1 MMMKLPNGF
10 GTVYKLSGNRR
21 RPYVVKKT
29 IDGRQRALGY
39 FESYQAAFE
48 FLVEINHCTPTHQV
62 TFSAVYAAWSQ
73 RHFPDVSLSS
83 RQAYSISYRHLSPLH
98 AMPFGSISYS
108 DLQSA
113 IDAVSA
119 GYCTRKKCRVL
130 LSQMYKYAIKNGIV
144 DHDLSPFVELPKH
157 VAIYKKK
164 PFTARQIGKL
174 WRSLAVPGVADALI
188 LIYTGMRIGEYI
200 ALRPADIN
208 VRQRYID
215 IKQSKTAAGVRKIPI
230 HHRILDML
238 TERKASGTICPC
250 PTYDSFRRLWDKAM
264 NAVRMKHTPHECRH
278 TLATLLD
285 RAEVNET
292 TIRMILGH
300 ARPGITKGVYTHK
313 ALADLRK
320 AIDRV

>member
-1 MMMKLPNGF
+1 MRLPNGY
-10 GTVYKLSGNRR
+10 GSVYKLAGNRR

-39 FESYQAAFE
+39 FESYQEAFE
-48 FLVEINHCTPTHQV
+48 YLVEINHCTPSRQV
-62 TFSAVYAAWSQ
+62 TFTAIYAAWSQ
-73 RHFPDVSLSS
+73 RHFPDVSASS

-98 AMPFGSISYS
+98 SLPFGSISYP
-108 DLQSA
+108 DLQKS
-113 IDAVSA
+113 IDAVPA

-157 VAIYKKK
+157 TVVYRKK

-174 WRSLAVPGVADALI
+174 WRSLDVPGVADALI
-188 LIYTGMRIGEYI
+188 LIYTGMRVGEFI
-200 ALRPADIN
+200 ALHPGDIN
-208 VRQRYID
+208 IRQRYID
-215 IKQSKTAAGVRKIPI
+215 IKQSKTAAGVRKIPV

-238 TERKASGTICPC
+238 TARKTSGIICPC
-250 PTYDSFRRLWDKAM
+250 PTYDSFRRLWDNVMKT
-264 NAVRMKHTPHECRH
+264 VGMKHTPHECRH

-313 ALADLRK
+313 TLADLRK

>member
-1 MMMKLPNGF
+1 MRLPNGY
-10 GTVYKLSGNRR
+10 GSVYKLAGHRR

-98 AMPFGSISYS
+98 AMPFSSIAYP

-113 IDAVSA
+113 MDAVPA

-157 VAIYKKK
+157 VPVFKKK
-164 PFTARQIGKL
+164 PFTARQIGRL
-174 WRSLAVPGVADALI
+174 WRSLDVPGVADVLI
-188 LIYTGMRIGEYI
+188 LIYTGMRIGEYL
-200 ALRPADIN
+200 ALNPGDVN
-208 VRQRYID
+208 VRQRYIN
-215 IKQSKTAAGVRKIPI
+215 IKRSKTAAGVRKIPI
-230 HHRILDML
+230 SKRIIGLL
-238 TERKASGTICPC
+238 EERKATGQICPC
-250 PTYDSFRRLWDKAM
+250 RTYDSFRRLWNRTMKAVSM
-264 NAVRMKHTPHECRH
+264 HHTPHECRH
-278 TLATLLD
+278 TIASMLD
-285 RAEVNET
+285 SAGVNDT
-292 TIRMILGH
+292 CIKMILGH
-300 ARPGITKGVYTHK
+300 ARRGVTKAVYTHK
-313 ALADLRK
+313 TLRELRK

>member
-1 MMMKLPNGF
+1 MRLPNGY
-10 GTVYKLSGNRR
+10 GSVYKLAGNRR

-48 FLVEINHCTPTHQV
+48 FLVHVNHCTPSRQV
-62 TFSAVYAAWSQ
+62 TFPAVYAAWSQ

-98 AMPFGSISYS
+98 AMPFSSITYP

-113 IDAVSA
+113 MDAVPA

-174 WRSLAVPGVADALI
+174 WRSLDVPGVADALI
-188 LIYTGMRIGEYI
+188 LIYTGMRVGEFI
-200 ALRPADIN
+200 ALRPGDIN
-208 VRQRYID
+208 VRQKYID

-264 NAVRMKHTPHECRH
+264 GTVRMKHTPHECRH

-313 ALADLRK
+313 TLADLRK

>member
-1 MMMKLPNGF
+1 MKLPNGY
-10 GTVYKLSGNRR
+10 GSVYRLTGNRR

-29 IDGRQRALGY
+29 IEGRQRALGY
-39 FESYQAAFE
+39 FPTYQAAFE
-48 FLVEINHCTPTHQV
+48 YLVNYNHCTPSHEV
-62 TFSAVYAAWSQ
+62 TFSAVYHAWKT
-73 RHFPDVSLSS
+73 RHFAMIGKSS
-83 RQAYSISYRHLSPLH
+83 QAAYRISYRHLEPLH
-98 AMPFGSISYS
+98 SMPFASITYP

-113 IDAVSA
+113 VDAVPA

-157 VAIYKKK
+157 TVVYKKK

-174 WRSLAVPGVADALI
+174 WRSLDVPGVADALI
-188 LIYTGMRIGEYI
+188 LIYTGMRVGEFI
-200 ALRPADIN
+200 ALRPGDIN

-238 TERKASGTICPC
+238 TERKESGEICPC
-250 PTYDSFRRLWDKAM
+250 RTYDSFRRLWDKAM
-264 NAVRMKHTPHECRH
+264 DAVRMKHTPHECRH

-300 ARPGITKGVYTHK
+300 ARHGITKGVYTHK
-313 ALADLRK
+313 TLADLRK

>member
-1 MMMKLPNGF
+1 MRLPNGY
-10 GTVYKLSGNRR
+10 GSVYKLSGHRR

-113 IDAVSA
+113 IDAVPA

-130 LSQMYKYAIKNGIV
+130 LSQTYKFAIKNGIV

-157 VAIYKKK
+157 VSIYKKK

-174 WRSLAVPGVADALI
+174 WRSLDVPCVADALI
-188 LIYTGMRIGEYI
+188 LIYTGMRVGEYI

-208 VRQRYID
+208 VRQKYID
-215 IKQSKTAAGVRKIPI
+215 IKQSKTAAGIRKIPI

-278 TLATLLD
+278 TLASLLD
-285 RAEVNET
+285 SAGVNDT
-292 TIRMILGH
+292 CIKMILDH
-300 ARPGITKGVYTHK
+300 ARRGVTKSVYTHK
-313 ALADLRK
+313 TLRELRR
-320 AIDRV
+320 AVDIL

>member
-1 MMMKLPNGF
+1 MKLPNGY
-10 GTVYKLSGNRR
+10 GSVYRLSGNRR
-21 RPYVVKKT
+21 RPFVVKKT
-29 IDGRQRALGY
+29 IEGRQRALGY

-48 FLVEINHCTPTHQV
+48 FLVHVNHCTPSRQV
-62 TFSAVYAAWSQ
+62 TFAAVYAAWSQ
-73 RHFPDVSLSS
+73 RHFPDVSVSS

-98 AMPFGSISYS
+98 AMPFSSIAYP

-113 IDAVSA
+113 VDTVPA

-144 DHDLSPFVELPKH
+144 SHDLSPFVELPKH
-157 VAIYKKK
+157 VTVYKKK

-174 WRSLAVPGVADALI
+174 WRSLDVPGVADALI
-188 LIYTGMRIGEYI
+188 LIYTGMRVGEYI
-200 ALRPADIN
+200 ALRSADIN

-230 HHRILDML
+230 HHRILRML
-238 TERKASGTICPC
+238 TERKASGIICPC
-250 PTYDSFRRLWDKAM
+250 QNYDSFRRLWDKAM
-264 NAVRMKHTPHECRH
+264 EKVGMKHTPHECRH

-313 ALADLRK
+313 TLADLRK

>member
-1 MMMKLPNGF
+1 MRLPNGY
-10 GTVYKLSGNRR
+10 GSVYKLSGHRR

-113 IDAVSA
+113 IDAVPA

-130 LSQMYKYAIKNGIV
+130 MRQMYKYAIKNGIV

-157 VAIYKKK
+157 VSIYKKK
-164 PFTARQIGKL
+164 PFTAQQIGKL
-174 WRSLAVPGVADALI
+174 WRSLDVPGVADALI
-188 LIYTGMRIGEYI
+188 LIYTGMRVGEFI
-200 ALRPADIN
+200 ALRPGDIN

-238 TERKASGTICPC
+238 TERKSSGSICPC

-278 TLATLLD
+278 TCASMLD
-285 RAEVNET
+285 STGASDT
-292 TIRMILGH
+292 ACQMILGH
-300 ARPGITKGVYTHK
+300 ARKGVTKGVYTHK
-313 ALADLRK
+313 TLAELR
-320 AIDRV
+320 RVVDKL

>member
-1 MMMKLPNGF
+1 MRLPNGY
-10 GTVYKLSGNRR
+10 GSVYKLPGNRR

-48 FLVEINHCTPTHQV
+48 YLVHINHCTPSRQV
-62 TFSAVYAAWSQ
+62 TFAAVYAAWSQ
-73 RHFPDVSLSS
+73 RHFPDVSASS
-83 RQAYSISYRHLSPLH
+83 RQAYSISYRHLSQLH
-98 AMPFGSISYS
+98 AMPFSSIAYP

-113 IDAVSA
+113 VDTVPA

-144 DHDLSPFVELPKH
+144 SHDLSPFVELPKH
-157 VAIYKKK
+157 VAVYRKK

-174 WRSLAVPGVADALI
+174 WRSLDVPGVADVLI
-188 LIYTGMRIGEYI
+188 LIYTGMRVGEYI
-200 ALRPADIN
+200 ALRPGDIN
-208 VRQRYID
+208 ARQRYID

-230 HHRILDML
+230 HHRILSML
-238 TERKASGTICPC
+238 TERKEAGRICPC
-250 PTYDSFRRLWDKAM
+250 PTYDRFRRLWDKAM
-264 NAVRMKHTPHECRH
+264 ETVRMKHTPHECRH

-313 ALADLRK
+313 TLADLRK

>member
-1 MMMKLPNGF
+1 MRLPNGY
-10 GTVYKLSGNRR
+10 GSVYKLSGHRR

-113 IDAVSA
+113 IDAVPA

-130 LSQMYKYAIKNGIV
+130 LSQLYKYAIKNGIV
-144 DHDLSPFVELPKH
+144 DHDLSPFVDLPKH
-157 VAIYKKK
+157 TVVYHKK

-174 WRSLAVPGVADALI
+174 WRSLDVPGVADALI
-188 LIYTGMRIGEYI
+188 LIYTGMRVGEFI
-200 ALRPADIN
+200 ALRPGDIN

-238 TERKASGTICPC
+238 TERKSSGSICPC

-278 TLATLLD
+278 TCASMLD
-285 RAEVNET
+285 STGASDT
-292 TIRMILGH
+292 ACQMILGH
-300 ARPGITKGVYTHK
+300 ARKGVTKGVYTHK
-313 ALADLRK
+313 TLAELR
-320 AIDRV
+320 RVVDKL

>member
-1 MMMKLPNGF
+1 
-10 GTVYKLSGNRR
+10 
-21 RPYVVKKT
+21 
-29 IDGRQRALGY
+29 
-39 FESYQAAFE
+39 
-48 FLVEINHCTPTHQV
+48 
-62 TFSAVYAAWSQ
+62 
-73 RHFPDVSLSS
+73 
-83 RQAYSISYRHLSPLH
+83 
-98 AMPFGSISYS
+98 
-108 DLQSA
+108 
-113 IDAVSA
+113 
-119 GYCTRKKCRVL
+119 
-130 LSQMYKYAIKNGIV
+130 MYKYAIKNGIV

-157 VAIYKKK
+157 TVVYRKK

-174 WRSLAVPGVADALI
+174 WRSLDVPGVADALI
-188 LIYTGMRIGEYI
+188 LIYTGMRVGEFI

-215 IKQSKTAAGVRKIPI
+215 IKQSKTAAGIRKIPI

-238 TERKASGTICPC
+238 TERKSSGTICPC

-264 NAVRMKHTPHECRH
+264 TSVRMKHTPHECRH

-292 TIRMILGH
+292 TTRMILGH

-313 ALADLRK
+313 TLTDLRK